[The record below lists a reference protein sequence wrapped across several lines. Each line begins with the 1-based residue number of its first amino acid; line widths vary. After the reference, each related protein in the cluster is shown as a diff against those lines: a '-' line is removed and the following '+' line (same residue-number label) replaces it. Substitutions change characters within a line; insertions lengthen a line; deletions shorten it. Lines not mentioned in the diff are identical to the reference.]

1 MIVLTI
7 FKKRKKI
14 LKFSQAGVT
23 VLQMMVKYQEMR
35 IKVTNTQLNKL
46 KPAAKNKIRAILQ
59 IIKETFQDEEL
70 LHELFLITRQPT
82 KIRNASASNMPD
94 IQ

>member
-23 VLQMMVKYQEMR
+23 VLQMIVKYQEMR

-70 LHELFLITRQPT
+70 LHELFLITRQAT
-82 KIRNASASNMPD
+82 KIRNASANNMPD